1 MQVRSNRINT
11 GVLEYWNVGILGLNQ
26 YDLDFNCSH
35 HSIIPFFQ
43 YSIISWRIMA
53 NRTIKLN
60 IDGIDVEVE
69 KGKTILEAA
78 QLAGIRIPTLCHD
91 RRLIPF
97 GACRLCMVQQ
107 KGKSELLP
115 SCFTPAKEG
124 MEIITH
130 SPEIIDSRRLQLQF
144 ILLNHPMICPRCEK
158 EGECVLQKLV
168 YEYGVE
174 ETLYPWKHISSP
186 PDDRSPLLHRDS
198 DKCILCGRCVRI
210 CDEVQGV
217 GELSFSK
224 RGIKTVIDT
233 DFHRPL
239 QCEFCGQCMD
249 TCPVGAITSDRF
261 DYTIKAW
268 ELKETTTPCPY
279 CASGCSLI
287 LSSKEG
293 EIKRVS
299 SDSAKGPS
307 DGNLCVKGRFG
318 LDFVDHPERIKAP
331 LLRVNGTFREAS
343 WEEALRFVAQK
354 LETIKDQN
362 GPDAIAG
369 IVSSRL
375 TNEEY
380 FLLKKLFRNVIGT
393 SQIVHGGE
401 SSMQGLTEGLAK
413 TLGLAASTNSIQEI
427 RKADC
432 ILVIGVDPTQTHPI
446 IRNEINAAI
455 RRNRAQLIVLGSY
468 DIDLTWSTHLS
479 PLLPSSIALLDR
491 PGMEVTLINAMIQTI
506 LKEGLEDKTFIEERT
521 EGITELKEEITALQ
535 PQISGMM
542 ESNKNEVEKAA
553 RIFTQAKRAMILIGS
568 GLWSHLEPKDIAI
581 ASSNLAL
588 VTGHM
593 GKESCGVL
601 ILLEKCN
608 SQGAVDM
615 GFFSE
620 REGNGRKYLLQ
631 KASEEKLMALY
642 LIGENP
648 LVSSPVLGRQA
659 LEKVSLLIVQDLFMT
674 ETAKMAHVVL
684 PACSFVEKEGTYTNL
699 ERRVQKLIPFRP
711 PLHQS
716 KSDFDIFLSLLRL
729 LEYPIQGE
737 TPEAVFEEIGR
748 DLSHYRGI
756 QDGEQ
761 WPKGSPY
768 LYAEGFPNGKAKLIP
783 VNGGLTHQKPEGYPF
798 HLIQRPSLFQSGL
811 LSSKSDTLKRV
822 SEKLYLEMNPEDGKR
837 LKVEDEEVV
846 KVSTQDGR
854 FLRMKVKYSSR
865 PVSGVI
871 TAPYPCSLIEE
882 KYIETVKVEKLKII

>member
-1 MQVRSNRINT
+1 MTATKSQ
-11 GVLEYWNVGILGLNQ
+11 
-26 YDLDFNCSH
+26 
-35 HSIIPFFQ
+35 
-43 YSIISWRIMA
+43 
-53 NRTIKLN
+53 TIKLV
-60 IDGIDVEVE
+60 IDGIDVEVAR
-69 KGKTILEAA
+69 GITILEAG

-130 SPEIIDSRRLQLQF
+130 SPDILESRKLQLQF
-144 ILLNHPMICPRCEK
+144 ILLNHPMVCPRCEK
-158 EGECVLQKLV
+158 EGECELQRLV

-174 ETLYPWKHISSP
+174 EMLYPWERISSP

-210 CDEVQGV
+210 CDEIQGV

-279 CASGCSLI
+279 CGCGCSLTI
-287 LSSKEG
+287 SSKEG
-293 EIKRVS
+293 EIKRVF
-299 SDSAKGPS
+299 SDSEKGPS

-318 LDFVDHPERIKAP
+318 LDFVDHPERINAP
-331 LLRVNGTFREAS
+331 LLRVNGTFKEAS
-343 WEEALRFVAQK
+343 WDEALRFVAQK
-354 LETIKDQN
+354 LETIKDQD

-369 IVSSRL
+369 IVSSRF

-380 FLLKKLFRNVIGT
+380 FLLQKLFRNVIGT
-393 SQIVHGGE
+393 RQVVHSGE
-401 SSMQGLTEGLAK
+401 RSTRGLTEGLAK
-413 TLGLAASTNSIQEI
+413 TLGMSASTNSIREI

-446 IRNEINAAI
+446 IKNEIHLAL

-468 DIDLTWSTHLS
+468 DISLTQATHIS
-479 PLLPSSIALLDR
+479 PLLPPSIALLDR
-491 PGMEVTLINAMIQTI
+491 PGMEVPLINAMIQTI
-506 LKEGLEDKTFIEERT
+506 FKEGLEDKTFIEERT
-521 EGITELKEEITALQ
+521 EGKTELREKILAFQ
-535 PQISGMM
+535 PESSGMT
-542 ESNKNEVEKAA
+542 EANQKEVQKAA
-553 RIFTQAKRAMILIGS
+553 TTYAQAKRAMILIGT
-568 GLWSHLEPKDIAI
+568 GLWSHLDQKEIAL

-593 GKESCGVL
+593 GKESCGIL

-608 SQGAVDM
+608 AQGAVDL
-615 GFFSE
+615 GLSSE
-620 REGNGRKYLLQ
+620 GSEDGRKDILQ
-631 KASEEKLMALY
+631 KALEEKLKALY

-659 LEKVSLLIVQDLFMT
+659 LEKVPLLIVQDLFMT
-674 ETAKMAHVVL
+674 ETAKMAQVVL
-684 PACSFVEKEGTYTNL
+684 PACSFVEKGGTFTNL
-699 ERRVQKLIPFRP
+699 ERRIQKLNPVRP

-729 LEYPIQGE
+729 LEFPVPGE
-737 TPEAVFEEIGR
+737 TPEAAFEEIGR
-748 DLSHYRGI
+748 ALPHYRGI
-756 QDGEQ
+756 QDGGQ
-761 WPKGSPY
+761 WPNASSY
-768 LYAEGFPNGKAKLIP
+768 LYANGFPMGKAKLIP
-783 VNGGLTHQKPEGYPF
+783 THGGSTHQKPEGYPF
-798 HLIQRPSLFQSGL
+798 YLIQRPSLFQSGL
-811 LSSKSDTLKRV
+811 LSSKSDALKNV
-822 SEKLYLEMNPEDGKR
+822 SEKSNLEMNPEDGKR

-846 KVSTQDGR
+846 QVSTQDGR
-854 FLRMKVKYSSR
+854 SLKMKVKYSSR
-865 PVSGVI
+865 PVSGVL
-871 TAPYPCSLIEE
+871 TAPSPCSLVEE
-882 KYIETVKVEKLKII
+882 KGIETVKVERLKII